1 MGIEELIARLERD
14 ADARVAKI
22 RERAKAE
29 KDAIEAASAALSERL
44 RAEAL
49 AARARERR
57 VKFDQALAVAR
68 QRANAERLAA
78 EYALL
83 ERILARTRE
92 LIAVVDVEP
101 EYLAA
106 VPLQLERAL
115 RFVEGRPIV
124 VRCRPSIAPAA
135 RAALAMRSDATVEEA
150 PDAPVGIRIALR
162 DGSMEVDDT
171 LLERLSRLRT
181 RLAIE
186 LVGEVTP

>member
-1 MGIEELIARLERD
+1 MGLEELIARLERV
-14 ADARVAKI
+14 ADARVAEI

-29 KDAIEAASAALSERL
+29 KDGIEAASTVASARHRE
-44 RAEAL
+44 EAL

-57 VKFDQALAVAR
+57 VTLDQELAEAR

-92 LIAVVDVEP
+92 LIADVDREP
-101 EYLAA
+101 GYLAA
-106 VPLQLERAL
+106 VPRQLEGAL
-115 RFVEGRPIV
+115 RFVEGQAIV
-124 VRCRPSIAPAA
+124 VRCRPSIAAVA
-135 RAALAMRSDATVEEA
+135 RAALASRGDVTLEEA
-150 PDAPVGIRIALR
+150 ADAPVGIRITLR

-181 RLAIE
+181 RLAME
-186 LVGEVTP
+186 LVGGVAP